1 MSETSNRK
9 ALIEQLLSD
18 RDAEFRRAVKAGRQ
32 LKELSDVK
40 RMQADYE
47 AGPAEKDKAIQE
59 RDWLREL
66 YKKKLINVLGS
77 AGKMEC

>member
-1 MSETSNRK
+1 MSETSNQK

-18 RDAEFRRAVKAGRQ
+18 RDAEFRRAVKAEQQ

-47 AGPAEKDKAIQE
+47 ARLAERKKPSRSATGLWSPRKA
-59 RDWLREL
+59 
-66 YKKKLINVLGS
+66 G
-77 AGKMEC
+77 